1 MNIVIIFYILAKNK
15 TAIQNAGAIPLLANL
30 LESKNEQLLIPVVE
44 ILKECASSG
53 KILIKKLLSYINLLI
68 IIIKN

>member
-1 MNIVIIFYILAKNK
+1 LFNLNIEKNK
-15 TAIQNAGAIPLLANL
+15 IAIQNAGAIPLLANL

-53 KILIKKLLSYINLLI
+53 NY
-68 IIIKN
+68 